1 LKHIA
6 LSQIL
11 NGNTTQHIQHGATK
25 IKWCSIQPTKQSR
38 CYTNTQQGRY
48 KYNILCRPKNQSKFY
63 YGGHQM
69 EQLLFI
75 LIWNLPFLAIAAYI
89 EKNKWF

>member
-1 LKHIA
+1 MPPK
-6 LSQIL
+6 
-11 NGNTTQHIQHGATK
+11 K
-25 IKWCSIQPTKQSR
+25 SI
-38 CYTNTQQGRY
+38 Y
-48 KYNILCRPKNQSKFY
+48 KFY

-75 LIWNLPFLAIAAYI
+75 MLWNLPFLAVAAYI